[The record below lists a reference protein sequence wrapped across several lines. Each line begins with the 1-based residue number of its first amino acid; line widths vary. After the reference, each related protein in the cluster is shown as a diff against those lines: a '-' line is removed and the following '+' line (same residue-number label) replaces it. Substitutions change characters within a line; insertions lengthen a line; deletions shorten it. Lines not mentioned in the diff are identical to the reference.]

1 MNKDQKEIVK
11 KVNQAYSKLY
21 VLNNIKWTSF
31 RDKLFDMNKQDEKK
45 HRTSFNDWAS
55 NHKDACNI
63 SDCARL
69 FVVHNIAESLLNKSD
84 YTIKDLLGIRLS
96 CLYSQSI
103 VENYRDTIEKAWKDE
118 DINYLS
124 NLDYIS
130 LVDWDHYQEL
140 IKNKQAA

>member
-1 MNKDQKEIVK
+1 MNKEQKEIVK

-69 FVVHNIAESLLNKSD
+69 FVVHNIAESLLNKYK
-84 YTIKDLLGIRLS
+84 YTIKDLLVIRKS
-96 CLYSQSI
+96 CLYSQSL
-103 VENYRDTIEKAWKDE
+103 VENYRKEIEKAWIDE
-118 DINYLS
+118 DIKALA

-130 LVDWDHYQEL
+130 LINWELYQETL
-140 IKNKQAA
+140 NNRKVA

>member
-1 MNKDQKEIVK
+1 MNKEQKEIIK
-11 KVNQAYSKLY
+11 RVNQAYSKLY

-31 RDKLFDMNKQDEKK
+31 RDKLFNMNKQDEKN
-45 HRTSFNDWAS
+45 HRNSFGDWAS
-55 NHKDACNI
+55 NHRDACNI

-69 FVVHNIAESLLNKSD
+69 FVVHNIAESLLNKSK

-103 VENYRDTIEKAWKDE
+103 VENYREIIETAWKDE

-130 LVDWDHYQEL
+130 LVNFEL
-140 IKNKQAA
+140 YKELELKKVA